1 MNKFYHINSV
11 LCRTM
16 KNKLDNYDI
25 EYEEITDVDR
35 MVEEGILTVPLLV
48 LENGEQ
54 ENFYSLSKYLST
66 NC

>member
-1 MNKFYHINSV
+1 
-11 LCRTM
+11 M

-25 EYEEITDVDR
+25 DYEEITDVDR